1 MRSRKRSLTDYLA
14 AEMPVA
20 LQWFNRPSDHDE
32 GNAWMTHRAAWARLH
47 RVDLLDL
54 IRHDAAAKRADAGL
68 PPRPIPSQSPTNHE
82 GVESS

>member
-20 LQWFNRPSDHDE
+20 LQWFNRPSDHEED
-32 GNAWMTHRAAWARLH
+32 AWMTHRAAWARLH

-54 IRHDAAAKRADAGL
+54 IRHDAATKRADAGL
-68 PPRPIPSQSPTNHE
+68 PRRPIPSRTNPIHAE
-82 GVESS
+82 GES

>member
-20 LQWFNRPSDHDE
+20 LQWFNRPSDHEED
-32 GNAWMTHRAAWARLH
+32 AWMTHRAAWARLH

-68 PPRPIPSQSPTNHE
+68 PRRPIPSRTNPIHAE
-82 GVESS
+82 GES